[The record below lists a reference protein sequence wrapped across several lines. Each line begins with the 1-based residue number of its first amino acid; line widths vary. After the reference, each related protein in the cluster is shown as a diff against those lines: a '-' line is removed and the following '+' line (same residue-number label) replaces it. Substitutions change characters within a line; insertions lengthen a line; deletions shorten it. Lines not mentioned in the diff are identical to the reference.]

1 MSRAAARSASLPASR
16 WFARTLQGPTMTAP
30 LPLRVRVFLSLGVVA
45 GFMVALARTD
55 APGAAEAVREAK
67 AAGVDFNRQIRP
79 ILSENCFACHGPDAK
94 QRKAKL
100 RLDTK
105 EGAFAE
111 LRSGGLAIVP
121 GKSAESELVK
131 RV

>member
-1 MSRAAARSASLPASR
+1 
-16 WFARTLQGPTMTAP
+16 
-30 LPLRVRVFLSLGVVA
+30 SLGVVA
-45 GFMVALARTD
+45 GLVVALARTD
-55 APGAAEAVREAK
+55 ALRAAEAVREAK

-121 GKSAESELVK
+121 GKPTQSALLDRITETDPSRHMPPAKSGKQLK
-131 RV
+131 PDQITRLRQWIQQG